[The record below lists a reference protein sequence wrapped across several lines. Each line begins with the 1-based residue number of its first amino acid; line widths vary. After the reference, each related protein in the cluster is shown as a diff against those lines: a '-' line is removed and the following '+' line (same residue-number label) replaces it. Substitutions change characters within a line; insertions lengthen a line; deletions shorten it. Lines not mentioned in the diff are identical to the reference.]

1 MTDALRLAV
10 VGNPVAH
17 SRSPELHALFAQQF
31 GMTLEYDRIEC
42 PAGAFVD
49 TVNRLRETG
58 YAGANVTVPYK
69 EEAFAVCDT
78 RTAVAD
84 LAQAVNTL
92 HFVDH
97 GVLGDNTD
105 GIGFIRDLTQRCGV
119 EVADRTVVIIGAGG
133 AVRGLM
139 KPLLDQNPAMV
150 VVAGRSPYN
159 AEAIAERFADFGP
172 VQACT
177 YLALKGWQADV
188 LIHASPAGHA
198 GRMPELPKSLLK
210 PAAPCYDL
218 SYGPA
223 HAVFRDWA
231 VARGERP
238 VFDGLGMLVEQG
250 AASFERWSGESPATD
265 AVLQRLKDQLS
276 QCS

>member
-1 MTDALRLAV
+1 MSEGLRLAV
-10 VGNPVAH
+10 IGYPVEH
-17 SRSPELHALFAQQF
+17 SRSPELHQLFARQF
-31 GMTLEYDRIEC
+31 DLTLEYDRVEC
-42 PAGAFVD
+42 QPGAFVD

-69 EEAFAVCDT
+69 EDAFAICDT

-92 HFVDH
+92 HFVEH

-105 GIGFIRDLTQRCGV
+105 GEGFIRDLTGRCGV
-119 EVADRTVVIIGAGG
+119 AIENRTVVIIGAGG

-150 VVAGRSPYN
+150 VVTGRSPYN
-159 AEAIAERFADFGP
+159 AEAIAERFGDFGP

-188 LIHASPAGHA
+188 LIHASPAGHT
-198 GRMPELPKSLLK
+198 GRMPELPKTLLR
-210 PAAPCYDL
+210 PDTPCYDL
-218 SYGPA
+218 SYGAA

-231 VARGERP
+231 QTRGGGP

-250 AASFERWSGESPATD
+250 AASFERWTGDSPDTE
-265 AVLQRLKDQLS
+265 AVLRKLRSQLS
-276 QCS
+276 QSS